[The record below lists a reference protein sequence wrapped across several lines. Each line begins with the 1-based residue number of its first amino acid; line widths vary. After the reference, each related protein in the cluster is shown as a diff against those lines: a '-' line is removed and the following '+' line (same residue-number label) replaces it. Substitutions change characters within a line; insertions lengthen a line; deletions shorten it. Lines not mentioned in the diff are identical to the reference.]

1 MSWTKPTTSRPK
13 SVSAMEKTPSLSESI
28 NLWLMCFTVICTLDL
43 RFPLNLGKSNLKT
56 LMILK
61 TRPIQNLL
69 KHEFILAIFPHVRLS
84 LVKLALIVAFLPIAL
99 AFITS
104 LLNGTSM
111 FDEGSGSGGYLWLL
125 MGSVPLGVAIF
136 VIALVVKLAKRT
148 K

>member
-1 MSWTKPTTSRPK
+1 
-13 SVSAMEKTPSLSESI
+13 
-28 NLWLMCFTVICTLDL
+28 
-43 RFPLNLGKSNLKT
+43 
-56 LMILK
+56 MILK

-69 KHEFILAIFPHVRLS
+69 KHEFILAIFPHARLS

-104 LLNGTSM
+104 LINGTSM

>member
-1 MSWTKPTTSRPK
+1 MSMP
-13 SVSAMEKTPSLSESI
+13 
-28 NLWLMCFTVICTLDL
+28 DL
-43 RFPLNLGKSNLKT
+43 RFRLNLAKTNLKT
-56 LMILK
+56 LVILK

-69 KHEFILAIFPHVRLS
+69 KHEFILAIFLQDRLS
-84 LVKLALIVAFLPIAL
+84 VVKLALIVAFLPIAL

>member
-1 MSWTKPTTSRPK
+1 
-13 SVSAMEKTPSLSESI
+13 
-28 NLWLMCFTVICTLDL
+28 
-43 RFPLNLGKSNLKT
+43 LGKSNLKT
-56 LMILK
+56 LIILK

-69 KHEFILAIFPHVRLS
+69 KHEFILAIFPHARFS

-111 FDEGSGSGGYLWLL
+111 FDESSGSGGYLWLL

-136 VIALVVKLAKRT
+136 VIAAIVKLAKRR